1 MQVRLTA
8 IADDIDHVAIKPD
21 NAPYFTPLSRTANSS
36 LPVGVGFHVNYLFFI
51 SYRSADY
58 YCFVIP
64 RTYL

>member
-1 MQVRLTA
+1 MFLFSGVMQFAAA

-51 SYRSADY
+51 SLSIR
-58 YCFVIP
+58 
-64 RTYL
+64 